1 MELQKFYESGLEFDL
16 ERVSQDRDLTIHIQ
30 KVLMWVGLLE
40 ATAKGA
46 DGKLGPLTTEAFQL
60 FQTITKCPKVGTLDK
75 ATAKAL
81 IETSPEKIRSL
92 IPKVKLRPGSDL
104 AGRVIKYMVS
114 KDYNISQEKGTYNI
128 VYIEGVDPDGT
139 ENSDELNTFNDL
151 RMVIQIDAMGVP
163 KVVGKWVATTE
174 PGTFWTE
181 NRMDEKK
188 RGAAR
193 IKFGQYK
200 AWRVRAH
207 ITKSSNQ
214 FPALRQDGEVSV
226 FRDGN
231 EDGFRTGDFLDTGL
245 FGINQHHAAD
255 SPRTDIGLY
264 GAGCLVGQMEDEH
277 NEFMDIIMQDKRY
290 KLNNDYLFETAII
303 AGDELN
309 KMFPI

>member
-1 MELQKFYESGLEFDL
+1 M
-16 ERVSQDRDLTIHIQ
+16 
-30 KVLMWVGLLE
+30 
-40 ATAKGA
+40 
-46 DGKLGPLTTEAFQL
+46 
-60 FQTITKCPKVGTLDK
+60 
-75 ATAKAL
+75 
-81 IETSPEKIRSL
+81 
-92 IPKVKLRPGSDL
+92 
-104 AGRVIKYMVS
+104 
-114 KDYNISQEKGTYNI
+114 
-128 VYIEGVDPDGT
+128 
-139 ENSDELNTFNDL
+139 NTFNDL

-174 PGTFWTE
+174 PGTFYTE
-181 NRMDEKK
+181 NRMDEKQ

-193 IKFGQYK
+193 IQFGQYK
-200 AWRVRAH
+200 AWRVGTH
-207 ITKSSNQ
+207 KPESSNQ
-214 FPALRQDGEVSV
+214 FPALLQEEEVSV

-255 SPRTDIGLY
+255 SPRTNIGRY